1 MSEFERDDFEITP
14 ELLAN
19 FSDDEDYGFYD
30 SYESTPFEDCA
41 VEEKSIE
48 QIREERY
55 RRQEQRKLNK
65 RKARRS
71 AFINYLMPSM
81 ALILLVST
89 VCYMNSLQFGL
100 VVSYNDEQLGVV
112 ENASVLQE
120 ATSLIDSRIINKSL
134 DSLEN
139 EPQYRVAVVNNTS
152 DFTNST
158 ELSRSII
165 ANDNLLADELCGVFV
180 DDTFVGSVISEEE
193 AQEVLDG
200 LLEAKKKASAELGD
214 VQKVEFNSSVSVEVG
229 LYAKDSVIDKVE
241 LKNRLENNVE
251 ISYKITVLQ
260 EQNVKIRYKTTY
272 KADNSKPSGYEKVT
286 TKGQIGEGVAT
297 NESIYI
303 DNEKIS
309 SEHVKVTATKKPV
322 NEVITVSADDERLIA
337 QNEEEEKK
345 KADASSDSEKKSEAK
360 TEEKAK
366 SSDKDTD
373 KDNKAAGSDTDK
385 AKSADSDTDTTAA
398 SGDSNASTKSEA
410 PDNTEQPTANSQFIW
425 PAQGG
430 ITCGFGYD
438 EGDHLHKGIDI
449 GAGEG
454 TPVLASASGTVVS
467 VVEDYSNEG
476 LGCYIVIDH
485 GNGYQTTYAQC
496 SAIYAAYG
504 QHVEQGEAIASV
516 GSTGDSTGPHLHFR
530 ISENGAYTDPA
541 NFLY

>member
-19 FSDDEDYGFYD
+19 FSTSEDDGFYD
-30 SYESTPFEDCA
+30 SYESKLYEDCT
-41 VEEKSIE
+41 VEDKSIE

-71 AFINYLMPSM
+71 ALINYLMPSM

-120 ATSLIDSRIINKSL
+120 ATNLIDSRIINKSL

-139 EPQYRVAVVNNTS
+139 EPQYRVAFVNNTS
-152 DFTNST
+152 EFTNST

-165 ANDNLLADELCGVFV
+165 ANDNSLADELCGVFV
-180 DDTFVGSVISEEE
+180 NDTFVGSVISDEE
-193 AQEVLDG
+193 AQEVLNG

-214 VQKVEFNSSVSVEVG
+214 VQKVEFNSSVVVEEG
-229 LYAKDSVIDKVE
+229 LFAKDSVIDKAE
-241 LKNRLENNVE
+241 LKNRLVNNVD

-272 KADNSKPSGYEKVT
+272 KADESQPSGYEKVT

-297 NESIYI
+297 NESVYI
-303 DNEKIS
+303 DDEKIS
-309 SEHVKVTATKKPV
+309 SEHVKVIATKKPV
-322 NEVITVSADDERLIA
+322 NEVITVSVDDERLIA
-337 QNEEEEKK
+337 QKEEEQKK
-345 KADASSDSEKKSEAK
+345 KADASVDSDKKKAEAK
-360 TEEKAK
+360 TEDKTK
-366 SSDKDTD
+366 SSDTE
-373 KDNKAAGSDTDK
+373 KDNKTADSDAAK
-385 AKSADSDTDTTAA
+385 ALSADSDTDTTA
-398 SGDSNASTKSEA
+398 SSDASTDS
-410 PDNTEQPTANSQFIW
+410 DTQSSTEQPKTNSQFIW
-425 PAQGG
+425 PAQGY

-467 VVEDYSNEG
+467 VVEDYGNEG

>member
-19 FSDDEDYGFYD
+19 FSTSEDDGFYD
-30 SYESTPFEDCA
+30 SYESAPYEDCT

-71 AFINYLMPSM
+71 ALINYLMPSM

-152 DFTNST
+152 EFTNST

-165 ANDNLLADELCGVFV
+165 ANDNSLVDELCGVFV
-180 DDTFVGSVISEEE
+180 DETFVGSVISEEE
-193 AQEVLDG
+193 AQEVLNG
-200 LLEAKKKASAELGD
+200 LLEDKKKASAELGD
-214 VQKVEFNSSVSVEVG
+214 VQKVEFNSSVAVEVG
-229 LYAKDSVIDKVE
+229 LYAKDSVIDKAE
-241 LKNRLENNVE
+241 LKNRLENNVD

-272 KADNSKPSGYEKVT
+272 KADNSQPSGYEKVT

-297 NESIYI
+297 NESVYI
-303 DNEKIS
+303 DDEKIS

-345 KADASSDSEKKSEAK
+345 KANASSDSDKKAEAK
-360 TEEKAK
+360 TEDKTK
-366 SSDKDTD
+366 SSDTE
-373 KDNKAAGSDTDK
+373 KDNKTANSDVDK
-385 AKSADSDTDTTAA
+385 AKSADSDTDTKA
-398 SGDSNASTKSEA
+398 SSDNDASTDSNT
-410 PDNTEQPTANSQFIW
+410 PNNTEQSTTNSQFIW
-425 PAQGG
+425 PAQGYV
-430 ITCGFGYD
+430 TCGFGYD

-504 QHVEQGEAIASV
+504 QHVEQGEVIASV

-530 ISENGAYTDPA
+530 ITENGAYTDPA